1 MKNYCSLTGIPITQA
16 TILHPA
22 RVSLVHPELEY
33 ALSLSDREA
42 LAYAKAVEC
51 GGLDA
56 TSEAHHLS
64 VECAIRLLTYRFLH
78 KNNRCADVFRPV
90 FLKRLVDRHDLLLA
104 CKSLIQLM
112 GIPNILV
119 RDMPYVQHFDTNTAT
134 RLFLLFDNGVDRK
147 VDAELSNLLVFIADK
162 DRIQAS
168 LDSRVR
174 TLVRVMCDTGTPT
187 DMAVAVGK
195 AWVCDQVSH
204 RCSASSAEYSDD
216 NVTLMRAEVARI
228 LHSDINGVN
237 VFDYAAQWVGIAAAN
252 AECANSPAL
261 SMVKYLVR
269 QWESIHKQVTAYV
282 EDVPTIFSQ
291 KLPTQSKLKS
301 KLKGGTLCSKQD

>member
-1 MKNYCSLTGIPITQA
+1 M
-16 TILHPA
+16 
-22 RVSLVHPELEY
+22 
-33 ALSLSDREA
+33 
-42 LAYAKAVEC
+42 
-51 GGLDA
+51 
-56 TSEAHHLS
+56 
-64 VECAIRLLTYRFLH
+64 
-78 KNNRCADVFRPV
+78 FRPV

-112 GIPNILV
+112 GLPNILV
-119 RDMPYVQHFDTNTAT
+119 RDMPYVQHFDTNTPT

-147 VDAELSNLLVFIADK
+147 VDEELSSLLVFIADK

-174 TLVRVMCDTGTPT
+174 TLVRVMCDTGTAT
-187 DMAVAVGK
+187 EMAVAVGK
-195 AWVCDQVSH
+195 AWVCDQVAY
-204 RCSASSAEYSDD
+204 RCSVSSAEYSDD

-228 LHSDINGVN
+228 LQSNVNGVN
-237 VFDYAAQWVGIAAAN
+237 VFDYAAQWVGIAASN
-252 AECANSPAL
+252 AECAGSPAL

-269 QWESIHKQVTAYV
+269 QWESAHRQATTLVA
-282 EDVPTIFSQ
+282 EVPTIFAQ